1 MYHRYEDNAQD
12 ETDGEMKMHR
22 RVTSE
27 DVEDYSS
34 HIPRDV
40 ITLDQEE
47 DIVYRKGVLTHS
59 EGVSTVKMMQQVSP
73 IMFMLHFQ

>member
-1 MYHRYEDNAQD
+1 
-12 ETDGEMKMHR
+12 MHR

-34 HIPRDV
+34 HIPKNLV
-40 ITLDQEE
+40 TLDQEE

-59 EGVSTVKMMQQVSP
+59 EGVSTVKMMQQVKSEP
-73 IMFMLHFQ
+73 LSGLLL